1 MKVNIIDDNNII
13 VFLNKFYIKNID
25 FNNREN
31 IEKNFRNIFLKLKHV
46 YGLDIKGYYNIDIYM
61 DEIYGAVI
69 EVEHEDIE
77 YFDYFDN
84 KVDMRVNV
92 ISDYTFLYKIND
104 ILRID
109 KEILKKVII
118 YFFRNQY
125 YLKLKDEFNNYELG
139 NILENSEL
147 IYGDI
152 TRDILKIGNKINIW

>member
-13 VFLNKFYIKNID
+13 VFLNKFYIQNID
-25 FNNREN
+25 FSNREN
-31 IEKNFRNIFLKLKHV
+31 IEKNFRNIFLKLKYV

-61 DEIYGAVI
+61 DELYGAVLEI
-69 EVEHEDIE
+69 EHEDIE
-77 YFDYFDN
+77 YFDYFDS
-84 KVDMRVNV
+84 KVDMRINV

-104 ILRID
+104 ILGID
-109 KEILKKVII
+109 KETLKKTIV